1 MRHLSPS
8 GGKSAPLSQG
18 PEGKQSSFS
27 QSCARPSSGL
37 SVEVSKGHRQGS
49 SRHSSHG
56 AGRPS
61 SQMSSR
67 LSVSRFFVGVSKV
80 PSVVLCCSSLG
91 SSKEPSFMFLRVA
104 VSLISIEGDEK
115 FATKHKVLKFAKK
128 KCNPDFLITIKSE
141 TNSQREDLNDNPGAT
156 RSHLGSVC
164 HLRTLL

>member
-1 MRHLSPS
+1 M
-8 GGKSAPLSQG
+8 
-18 PEGKQSSFS
+18 
-27 QSCARPSSGL
+27 
-37 SVEVSKGHRQGS
+37 
-49 SRHSSHG
+49 
-56 AGRPS
+56 
-61 SQMSSR
+61 
-67 LSVSRFFVGVSKV
+67 
-80 PSVVLCCSSLG
+80 G

-115 FATKHKVLKFAKK
+115 FATKHKVFKFEE